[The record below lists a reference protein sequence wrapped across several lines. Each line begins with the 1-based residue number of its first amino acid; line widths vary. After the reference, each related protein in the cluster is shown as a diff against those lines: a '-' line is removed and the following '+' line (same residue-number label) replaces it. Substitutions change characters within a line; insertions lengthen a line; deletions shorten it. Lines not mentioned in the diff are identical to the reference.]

1 MPLGQM
7 FIRWKIQLNQETR
20 IYIEHIP
27 NVLNEM
33 TTLADE
39 LSRRVNSK
47 SKRIT
52 RMLEQTSTEYRTV
65 EGYFVKWMEGLQ

>member
-7 FIRWKIQLNQETR
+7 FIRWKIQLNLETR

-65 EGYFVKWMEGLQ
+65 EGYLVKWMEGLQ